1 MNNAKRKAILAAASF
16 IIENYGMEK
25 LTLEAIAK
33 QAGISKGGLL
43 YHFPNKDAIIKG
55 MIDEYSSAFL
65 MDVRDKVSN
74 SSEAIGKWHHVY
86 LESAINDTGVSNE
99 LVSAYIATLFT
110 NPLLLSKFQSDCQEL
125 YEEIEKDE
133 IEPIKA
139 AVIRLAVDGLCYS
152 EIFNVGKI
160 DEGLKQKVIK
170 RLISWTKEYE

>member
-1 MNNAKRKAILAAASF
+1 MNNSKRKAILAAASF

-65 MDVRDKVSN
+65 VSVRDKVSN
-74 SSEAIGKWHHVY
+74 SSEAIGKWHHAY

-133 IEPIKA
+133 TEPIKA
-139 AVIRLAVDGLCYS
+139 AIIRLAVDGLCYS
-152 EIFNVGKI
+152 EIFKVGKI

>member
-1 MNNAKRKAILAAASF
+1 MSNSKRKEILAAASF
-16 IIENYGMEK
+16 IVGNYGMEK
-25 LTLEAIAK
+25 LTLEAVAK

-74 SSEAIGKWHHVY
+74 SSESIGKWHRAY
-86 LESAINDTGVSNE
+86 LESAINDTGVSNG

-125 YEEIEKDE
+125 YEEMEKDE

-139 AVIRLAVDGLCYS
+139 AIIRLAIDGLCYS
-152 EIFNVGKI
+152 EIFKIGKI

-170 RLISWTKEYE
+170 QLISWTKEYE